1 MLSKAIAVLAAAT
14 LTSAATPMGFMP
26 QSNTPLIVSYG
37 GISALDGV
45 NLPRDSSQT
54 QPTIATEQQLK
65 GQYAVIMV
73 DIDVP
78 TNQPPKTGTLLHWMQ
93 TGLMSADTPTTLNTT
108 AGPKKVFLMQNK
120 MNAAALAPYIGPNP
134 PAREPLSHR
143 YTFVAVDHT
152 MITQQGLMAL
162 SGAAQSRRDFN
173 VMNGLMAAG
182 LSDKVVAGNFFRVT
196 NAGPVGAGQG
206 TGGGG
211 GGRGNSTGG
220 GGGTMQPKPMPMPM
234 PAPAPPAGTPT
245 TPGGGGMPGMPNMPG
260 MSMAPG
266 MTMPMPGMPGA
277 SAPPV
282 GGAQPSN
289 PARAS
294 GLSLA
299 PGLGLMTMGL
309 CLVGSL
315 FIFM

>member
-1 MLSKAIAVLAAAT
+1 
-14 LTSAATPMGFMP
+14 
-26 QSNTPLIVSYG
+26 
-37 GISALDGV
+37 
-45 NLPRDSSQT
+45 
-54 QPTIATEQQLK
+54 
-65 GQYAVIMV
+65 
-73 DIDVP
+73 
-78 TNQPPKTGTLLHWMQ
+78 
-93 TGLMSADTPTTLNTT
+93 MSADTPTTLNTT

-220 GGGTMQPKPMPMPM
+220 GGGGMPMQPKPMPM

-245 TPGGGGMPGMPNMPG
+245 TPGGGGMPGMPNMPGMSMAPGMTMPMPNMPG

-299 PGLGLMTMGL
+299 PGLGIMTMGL
-309 CLVGSL
+309 CLIGSL